1 MPVADLSALLQD
13 PLAHRALDALVRA
26 ETRVTRSLAHE
37 IERRGL
43 SPTAFSM
50 LVVLESAGGSIELR
64 TLRHRLSL
72 SKANASE
79 VTAALEARGLIVRS
93 RNMHDRRALT
103 LRITEPGRRMV
114 VELFPAHARRVRD
127 AFTPLDEQ
135 EKRELARL
143 CRKLERAA

>member
-1 MPVADLSALLQD
+1 MGELSSLLQD

-50 LVVLESAGGSIELR
+50 LVVLESAGGAIELR

-79 VTAALEARGLIVRS
+79 VTSALEARGLIVRS

-103 LRITEPGRRMV
+103 LTITEPGRRIV
-114 VELFPAHARRVRD
+114 TELFPAHARRVRD

>member
-1 MPVADLSALLQD
+1 MADLAALLQD

-26 ETRVTRSLAHE
+26 ETRLTRSLGHE
-37 IERRGL
+37 LERRGL
-43 SPTAFSM
+43 SATAFSM
-50 LVVLESAGGSIELR
+50 LVVLESAGGSLELR

-79 VTAALEARGLIVRS
+79 VTSALEGRGLVTRT
-93 RNMHDRRALT
+93 RNRYDRRALT
-103 LRITEPGRRMV
+103 VTATAAGQEIV
-114 VELFPAHARRVRD
+114 AELFPGHARRVRD
-127 AFTPLDEQ
+127 AFTPLDER

>member
-1 MPVADLSALLQD
+1 VADLSALLQD

-26 ETRVTRSLAHE
+26 ETSVTRSLGHE
-37 IERRGL
+37 LERRGL
-43 SPTAFSM
+43 SPTAFSV
-50 LVVLESAGGSIELR
+50 LVVLESAGRSIELR
-64 TLRHRLSL
+64 TLRHRLTL

-79 VTAALEARGLIVRS
+79 VTAALEQRGLVVRARS
-93 RNMHDRRALT
+93 LHDRRAVILT
-103 LRITEPGRRMV
+103 LTEPGRRIV
-114 VELFPAHARRVRD
+114 TDLFPGHARRVRD

>member
-1 MPVADLSALLQD
+1 VADLSALLQD

-26 ETRVTRSLAHE
+26 ETRVTRSLGHE
-37 IERRGL
+37 LERRGL

-50 LVVLESAGGSIELR
+50 LIVLESAGGSIELR

-79 VTAALEARGLIVRS
+79 VTSVLEARGLVTRK
-93 RNMHDRRALT
+93 RNPRDRRALT
-103 LRITEPGRRMV
+103 LTVTDAGRGIV
-114 VELFPAHARRVRD
+114 EELFPGHARRVRD